1 MAEPHHRATIDPSPL
16 KVGDEWH
23 VKATWP
29 SGHPEWITGFK
40 TEADAKA
47 WIAGDGAKTWLLSR
61 GYQDG

>member
-1 MAEPHHRATIDPSPL
+1 
-16 KVGDEWH
+16 

>member
-1 MAEPHHRATIDPSPL
+1 MPRSRPL

-23 VKATWP
+23 VKAIWP
-29 SGHPEWITGFK
+29 SGQAEWITGFK

-47 WIAGDGAKTWLLSR
+47 WIAGDDAKTWLRSR